1 MNISLNAICSS
12 SLLELSKQCYFM
24 IMMILN
30 GDETVILFYF
40 YFHLS
45 FRNWSPNAVDL
56 DDNGGSFGEFIS
68 RRLFVFGMCAIQVDG
83 WIFNWRRSACV

>member
-12 SLLELSKQCYFM
+12 SLIGLSEQCYFM

-30 GDETVILFYF
+30 GDETVILF

-56 DDNGGSFGEFIS
+56 DDNGGSFREFIS
-68 RRLFVFGMCAIQVDG
+68 RRLFVFCVCAIQVNG
-83 WIFNWRRSACV
+83 